1 MKHGFTLIELM
12 IVVVIIGILAAI
24 AIPRF
29 SSVQEQAKES
39 SCRAQMGSIATGEGM
54 YYTRPGHQYA
64 ELAGLNSSKIL
75 QGCVEWRCPENITD
89 AYNLTVNNDF
99 ENLESYLLLCP
110 TEDTGTTGEHGYIQT
125 GDKSWAG
132 DYSD

>member
-1 MKHGFTLIELM
+1 MKRGFTLIELM

-54 YYTRPGHQYA
+54 YYTLPGHQYA
-64 ELAGLNSSKIL
+64 LLAGLNSSEIL
-75 QGCVEWRCPENITD
+75 QGCEDWRCPETIAD
-89 AYNLTVNNDF
+89 PYNVSVDNGF
-99 ENLESYLLLCP
+99 ENAESYLLLCP
-110 TEDTGTTGEHGYIQT
+110 TDDTGSTGEHGYIQT
-125 GDKSWAG
+125 GVKSWG
-132 DYSD
+132 GEYSD